1 MESSTQL
8 TLWSEGSRDRARTSR
23 WQESVLDWL
32 ERGADCGSRSSA
44 SLLASAPVGWSSRT
58 FRGFYPL
65 REGKISPPSSGA
77 WPNSGTWGRG
87 GCLTLD
93 TSAWPSEGVECSLS
107 AVLETQPVPQ
117 RYFLSPRAAS
127 GILRRVE
134 KRGKTLPAP
143 LAAALESVAGP
154 RTPRG

>member
-1 MESSTQL
+1 M
-8 TLWSEGSRDRARTSR
+8 
-23 WQESVLDWL
+23 
-32 ERGADCGSRSSA
+32 
-44 SLLASAPVGWSSRT
+44 
-58 FRGFYPL
+58 
-65 REGKISPPSSGA
+65 
-77 WPNSGTWGRG
+77 
-87 GCLTLD
+87 TLD